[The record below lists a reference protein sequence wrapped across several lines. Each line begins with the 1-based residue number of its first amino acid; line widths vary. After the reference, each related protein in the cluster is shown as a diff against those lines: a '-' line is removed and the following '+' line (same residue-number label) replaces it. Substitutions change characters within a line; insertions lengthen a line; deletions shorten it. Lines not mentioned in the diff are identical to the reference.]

1 VSRRLSRDE
10 AATLLD
16 AGEVVAVA
24 TDTVY
29 GLAASLARP
38 AAVAR
43 LFSIKSRPT
52 TVALPVLVASPAAI
66 EGLGVAWPAPARALA
81 DAFWPGALTIVVA
94 VPPALATLVGAEESV
109 GFRVP
114 DDATLRGVLDE
125 VGPLAVTSANEHGR
139 PPCRDAEEVLAAFAG
154 RDDLAGVLDDGR
166 RDGEVSTVVALED
179 DGWRV
184 VRHGALGEDD
194 LARVLG

>member
-1 VSRRLSRDE
+1 MSRRLSRDE
-10 AATLLD
+10 AAALLGD
-16 AGEVVAVA
+16 GEVVAVA

-38 AAVAR
+38 EAVAR
-43 LFSIKSRPT
+43 LFAIKGRPR

-66 EGLGVAWPAPARALA
+66 EDLGVAWPAPARALA

-94 VPPALATLVGAEESV
+94 VPRPLAVLVGAEDSV

-114 DDATLRGVLDE
+114 DDAILRGVLEE

-139 PPCRDAEEVLAAFAG
+139 PPCRDAEAVLAAFEG
-154 RDDLAGVLDDGR
+154 RDELAGVLDDGR
-166 RDGEVSTVVALED
+166 RDGEVSTVVAVD
-179 DGWRV
+179 GPGWRV
-184 VRHGALGEDD
+184 VRAGALGEDD